1 MNIYLHVEN
10 SARELDSKLLLAAVA
25 AAKGHN
31 VIVSDLSG
39 IKRGMRSK
47 TLAPG
52 IFHTKSLTPGIR
64 KIASHQSMIDS
75 GFIITSIDE
84 EGGLVDYG
92 YDKFAKIRYSEQTI
106 RQASA
111 IFGWGNEDVETLKK
125 IYPKYSS
132 KIYNTGSPR
141 ADLWRPF
148 FSGYWGTLQEK
159 PKRPFLLISSNMG
172 FANNINQFHKIIKS
186 HKNSGYYQR
195 DPEMFAWHFGHFA
208 EEGRLIF
215 SFIKA
220 IQHLAHNNNGY
231 DIVLRPHL
239 NENIEAWKVYLEDIP
254 NVHVIRKES
263 INAWVN
269 QAFAVMH
276 NGCTTAL
283 EATVSRKP
291 ILTYIPFKQ
300 EYAREL
306 ANELGYRVESP
317 DELLTKV
324 NAIFETLQVNGQ
336 KKSEEKIPEIVSK
349 KINLDNNKLASE
361 RIVEVWESLNSNDF
375 SKASNWTKFQWI
387 LKAMKLKDIVGVG
400 LKKLSP
406 RRFGINQENHK
417 FPSLKRG
424 DVCERINKLQN
435 LLGIDKEL
443 ECSILSERTIL
454 IKPH

>member
-10 SARELDSKLLLAAVA
+10 SDRELDSKLLLATVA

-106 RQASA
+106 HQASA

-132 KIYNTGSPR
+132 KIHNTGSPR
-141 ADLWRPF
+141 ADLWKPL
-148 FSGYWGTLQEK
+148 FSSYWGTLQEK

-220 IQHLAHNNNGY
+220 IQHLANNNNGY
-231 DIVLRPHL
+231 DIILRPHL
-239 NENIEAWKVYLEDIP
+239 NENIEAWKIYLEDIP
-254 NVHVIRKES
+254 NVHVVRKGS

-269 QAFAVMH
+269 HAFAVMH

-291 ILTYIPFKQ
+291 ILTYIPFQQ

-306 ANELGYRVESP
+306 ANDLGYRVESP
-317 DELLTKV
+317 YELLTKV
-324 NAIFETLQVNGQ
+324 NAIFKTLQDNSQ
-336 KKSEEKIPEIVSK
+336 KKSEDKIPEIVSN
-349 KINLDNNKLASE
+349 KINLDNNKLAAE
-361 RIVEVWESLNSNDF
+361 KIVEVWERLNSNDF
-375 SKASNWTKFQWI
+375 SKLRT
-387 LKAMKLKDIVGVG
+387 G
-400 LKKLSP
+400 LN
-406 RRFGINQENHK
+406 FNG
-417 FPSLKRG
+417 F
-424 DVCERINKLQN
+424 
-435 LLGIDKEL
+435 
-443 ECSILSERTIL
+443 
-454 IKPH
+454 